1 MISRVAVLLCWLD
14 LRFEPEAIPRCDP
27 RFADFLAYLRRVNDL
42 PSTPRN
48 PWEIMYVAPVDSS
61 WALRDTRFTADGGEI
76 VATHQEGV
84 HDKAHWTPR
93 H

>member
-1 MISRVAVLLCWLD
+1 VGNPRVGTRP
-14 LRFEPEAIPRCDP
+14 LRELRDGLS

-48 PWEIMYVAPVDSS
+48 PWEIMYLPPVDRS
-61 WALRDTRFTADGGEI
+61 WALRDTHFTPGGGEI
-76 VATHQEGV
+76 VATYQEGV
-84 HDKAHWTPR
+84 HDKTPWTPK